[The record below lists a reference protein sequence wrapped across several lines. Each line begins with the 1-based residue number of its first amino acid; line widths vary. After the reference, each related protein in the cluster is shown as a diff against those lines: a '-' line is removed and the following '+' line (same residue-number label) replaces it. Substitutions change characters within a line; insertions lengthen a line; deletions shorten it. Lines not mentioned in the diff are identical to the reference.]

1 MGDPRVWGAAAG
13 ELAAAYPCDDLLGP
27 SAEPWLRAVTVRA
40 PAPTVFRWLC
50 QLKVAPYS
58 YDSLDNFGR
67 RSPRTLT
74 PGAELL
80 ETGQR
85 VMTIFELVDFEPDR
99 HLTLLLTTPWAVRAF
114 GDFAL
119 TYQVDPVDART
130 TRLVVKMMVGR
141 RPGRLGAARLRMM
154 AWGDL
159 FMMRRQ
165 LGTLRALAEGRAGG
179 EPATGS

>member
-1 MGDPRVWGAAAG
+1 MGDPRVWGAQAR
-13 ELAAAYPCDDLLGP
+13 ELAAAYPCDELLGA

-40 PAPTVFRWLC
+40 GAPAVFRWLC

-67 RSPRTLT
+67 RSPRELT

-80 ETGQR
+80 ERGQR
-85 VMTIFELVDFEPDR
+85 VMTIFELVSFEQDR

-114 GDFAL
+114 GEFAL
-119 TYQVDPVDART
+119 TYQVDAVDAAT
-130 TRLVVKMMVGR
+130 SRLVVKMMVGR
-141 RPGRLGAARLRMM
+141 RPGRLGAARLRVM
-154 AWGDL
+154 ARGDL

-165 LGTLRALAEGRAGG
+165 LKTLRELAEGGAIGR
-179 EPATGS
+179 

>member
-1 MGDPRVWGAAAG
+1 MWGAAAG
-13 ELAAAYPCDDLLGP
+13 ELASAYPCDDLLGP

-40 PAPTVFRWLC
+40 PAPVVFRWLC
-50 QLKVAPYS
+50 QLKMAPYS

-85 VMTIFELVDFEPDR
+85 VMTIFELVGFEPDR

-114 GDFAL
+114 GAFAL

-165 LGTLRALAEGRAGG
+165 LGTLRALAEGQAGG